1 MELTESH
8 RTAPKKEWS
17 LTDWINNFLQDD
29 EAQYYDDTY
38 DEMYED
44 ETMPG
49 GDPLEFDDS
58 IMESVVI
65 LGLAAALVFLVM
77 YRQQRQ
83 QAARR
88 QEEEARRQQAH
99 QGAAAQGGAVGG
111 NQPPPRQPERG
122 FFPQPGD
129 PDFGQWAAGGVG
141 H

>member
-1 MELTESH
+1 
-8 RTAPKKEWS
+8 
-17 LTDWINNFLQDD
+17 
-29 EAQYYDDTY
+29 
-38 DEMYED
+38 MYED

-49 GDPLEFDDS
+49 GDPLEFDDG

-88 QEEEARRQQAH
+88 QEEEARRQH
-99 QGAAAQGGAVGG
+99 QGVAAQGGAVGG
-111 NQPPPRQPERG
+111 NQPLPQRPERG